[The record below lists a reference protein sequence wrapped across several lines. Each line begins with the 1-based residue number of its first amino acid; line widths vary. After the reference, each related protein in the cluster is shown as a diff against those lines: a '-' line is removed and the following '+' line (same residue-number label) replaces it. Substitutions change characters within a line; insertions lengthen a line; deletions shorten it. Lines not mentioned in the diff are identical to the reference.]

1 MKNSILLFAFIALSS
16 LNSYSQTETTS
27 ATLDQRDQLF
37 FGVKIGVNYS
47 NIYDSKGE
55 NFVDDPKYGVVLG
68 GFVSIPIGAFFGV
81 QPELLYS
88 QKGYKSSGT
97 FLGNSYSMTRTTN
110 FLDVPIYFVVKPV
123 ENISVLF
130 GPQFSY
136 LLKRTDDFTGGSI
149 SATDI
154 QNYSNDNFRKNIFG
168 LAGGVDLNLD
178 HIIFGVRV
186 AWDTTTNNG
195 DGTSYT
201 PRYKNMWY
209 QATLGYR
216 F

>member
-1 MKNSILLFAFIALSS
+1 M
-16 LNSYSQTETTS
+16 
-27 ATLDQRDQLF
+27 DQRDQLF

-47 NIYDSKGE
+47 NIYDSQGE

-186 AWDTTTNNG
+186 AWDTTSNNG

-209 QATLGYR
+209 QATLGYL